1 MFGSFIGNVAGIS
14 YFLAF
19 QILGILLALY
29 LFQKEKTGTTL
40 LFGSV
45 FGSFAL
51 HWLPTIYAFFFQFSV
66 KAHLFAFI
74 TFVAIV
80 WAVLAFGKEHTLF
93 KGRFKK
99 PDIVALFHENPALF
113 LLLPLFIYTCYV
125 LLHATIPYINGSLH
139 SGQSTYGDMNMHLG
153 FITSIAKQK
162 TFPPEYSILPGTKL
176 AYPFLSDSISS
187 SVYIWGTSLR
197 TAYLLPM
204 FFALIQVFSGVYLL
218 AKKIMQYFGGS
229 IRGKSF
235 LAIALFFFNGGLGFY
250 YFMNKGLFSE
260 NFTRTMYRQIF
271 SGTISSAIC

>member
-99 PDIVALFHENPALF
+99 PDIVALFRENPASFIYLYLLCTFACYHSIHQWKSAQRAEYIRRYEYALRFYYKYCQAKNFPAGILHSAGHKTRLPIFIRQYFLKCLHLGNFFADSLSSADVFCLDSGLF
-113 LLLPLFIYTCYV
+113 RRLSFGKKNHAVLWRQHPRKKFSCYRSFLFQWRFRLLL
-125 LLHATIPYINGSLH
+125 LH
-139 SGQSTYGDMNMHLG
+139 
-153 FITSIAKQK
+153 
-162 TFPPEYSILPGTKL
+162 E
-176 AYPFLSDSISS
+176 
-187 SVYIWGTSLR
+187 
-197 TAYLLPM
+197 
-204 FFALIQVFSGVYLL
+204 
-218 AKKIMQYFGGS
+218 
-229 IRGKSF
+229 
-235 LAIALFFFNGGLGFY
+235 
-250 YFMNKGLFSE
+250 
-260 NFTRTMYRQIF
+260 
-271 SGTISSAIC
+271 

>member
-99 PDIVALFHENPALF
+99 PDIVALFRENPALF

-125 LLHATIPYINGSLH
+125 LLHATIPCINGSLH
-139 SGQSTYGDMNMHLG
+139 SGQYLRRYEYALRFYYKYCQAKNFPAGILHSAGHKTRLPIFIRQYFLKRLHLG
-153 FITSIAKQK
+153 N
-162 TFPPEYSILPGTKL
+162 
-176 AYPFLSDSISS
+176 
-187 SVYIWGTSLR
+187 
-197 TAYLLPM
+197 
-204 FFALIQVFSGVYLL
+204 FFADSLSSADVFCLDSGLFRRL
-218 AKKIMQYFGGS
+218 SFGKKNHAVLWWQHPRKKFSCYC
-229 IRGKSF
+229 SF
-235 LAIALFFFNGGLGFY
+235 LFQWRFRLL
-250 YFMNKGLFSE
+250 LLHE
-260 NFTRTMYRQIF
+260 
-271 SGTISSAIC
+271 

>member
-99 PDIVALFHENPALF
+99 PDIVAPGTNIVSCYPMLYFSCF
-113 LLLPLFIYTCYV
+113 LYLFIPAMYFCM
-125 LLHATIPYINGSLH
+125 LPFHAS
-139 SGQSTYGDMNMHLG
+139 M
-153 FITSIAKQK
+153 
-162 TFPPEYSILPGTKL
+162 E
-176 AYPFLSDSISS
+176 
-187 SVYIWGTSLR
+187 VC
-197 TAYLLPM
+197 TAGR
-204 FFALIQVFSGVYLL
+204 VHT
-218 AKKIMQYFGGS
+218 
-229 IRGKSF
+229 
-235 LAIALFFFNGGLGFY
+235 AI
-250 YFMNKGLFSE
+250 
-260 NFTRTMYRQIF
+260 
-271 SGTISSAIC
+271 

>member
-162 TFPPEYSILPGTKL
+162 QY
-176 AYPFLSDSISS
+176 FLKCLHL
-187 SVYIWGTSLR
+187 GN
-197 TAYLLPM
+197 
-204 FFALIQVFSGVYLL
+204 FFADSLSSADVFCLDSGLFRRLSFGQKNHAVLWRQHPR
-218 AKKIMQYFGGS
+218 KKFSCY
-229 IRGKSF
+229 RSF
-235 LAIALFFFNGGLGFY
+235 LFQWRFRLLLLHEQGAV
-250 YFMNKGLFSE
+250 
-260 NFTRTMYRQIF
+260 
-271 SGTISSAIC
+271 

>member
-74 TFVAIV
+74 TFVAII

-99 PDIVALFHENPALF
+99 PDIVALFRENPALF

-139 SGQSTYGDMNMHLG
+139 SGQSTYGDALRFYYKYCQAKNFPAGILHSAGHKTRLPIFIRQYFLKCLHLG
-153 FITSIAKQK
+153 N
-162 TFPPEYSILPGTKL
+162 
-176 AYPFLSDSISS
+176 
-187 SVYIWGTSLR
+187 
-197 TAYLLPM
+197 
-204 FFALIQVFSGVYLL
+204 FFADSLSSADVFCLDSGLFRRL
-218 AKKIMQYFGGS
+218 SFGKKNHAVLWWQHPRKKFSCY
-229 IRGKSF
+229 RSF
-235 LAIALFFFNGGLGFY
+235 LFQWRFRLL
-250 YFMNKGLFSE
+250 LLHE
-260 NFTRTMYRQIF
+260 
-271 SGTISSAIC
+271 

>member
-99 PDIVALFHENPALF
+99 PDIVALFRENPALF

-162 TFPPEYSILPGTKL
+162 LSRRNTPFCRAQNSPTHFYPTVFP
-176 AYPFLSDSISS
+176 
-187 SVYIWGTSLR
+187 
-197 TAYLLPM
+197 
-204 FFALIQVFSGVYLL
+204 QVFTSGELL
-218 AKKIMQYFGGS
+218 CGQPIFC
-229 IRGKSF
+229 RCF
-235 LAIALFFFNGGLGFY
+235 LP
-250 YFMNKGLFSE
+250 
-260 NFTRTMYRQIF
+260 
-271 SGTISSAIC
+271 

>member
-99 PDIVALFHENPALF
+99 PDIVALFRENPALF

-218 AKKIMQYFGGS
+218 AKKS
-229 IRGKSF
+229 CNTLAAASAEKVF
-235 LAIALFFFNGGLGFY
+235 LLS
-250 YFMNKGLFSE
+250 LFS
-260 NFTRTMYRQIF
+260 F
-271 SGTISSAIC
+271 SMAV

>member
-93 KGRFKK
+93 KSSFK
-99 PDIVALFHENPALF
+99 
-113 LLLPLFIYTCYV
+113 
-125 LLHATIPYINGSLH
+125 
-139 SGQSTYGDMNMHLG
+139 
-153 FITSIAKQK
+153 
-162 TFPPEYSILPGTKL
+162 
-176 AYPFLSDSISS
+176 
-187 SVYIWGTSLR
+187 
-197 TAYLLPM
+197 
-204 FFALIQVFSGVYLL
+204 
-218 AKKIMQYFGGS
+218 
-229 IRGKSF
+229 
-235 LAIALFFFNGGLGFY
+235 
-250 YFMNKGLFSE
+250 
-260 NFTRTMYRQIF
+260 
-271 SGTISSAIC
+271 

>member
-99 PDIVALFHENPALF
+99 PDIVALFRENPALF

-125 LLHATIPYINGSLH
+125 LCMLPFHAS
-139 SGQSTYGDMNMHLG
+139 M
-153 FITSIAKQK
+153 
-162 TFPPEYSILPGTKL
+162 E
-176 AYPFLSDSISS
+176 
-187 SVYIWGTSLR
+187 VC
-197 TAYLLPM
+197 TAGR
-204 FFALIQVFSGVYLL
+204 VHT
-218 AKKIMQYFGGS
+218 
-229 IRGKSF
+229 
-235 LAIALFFFNGGLGFY
+235 AI
-250 YFMNKGLFSE
+250 
-260 NFTRTMYRQIF
+260 
-271 SGTISSAIC
+271 

>member
-93 KGRFKK
+93 KGRFKSR
-99 PDIVALFHENPALF
+99 I
-113 LLLPLFIYTCYV
+113 LLTFPRKSCFISLASFIYLYLLCTFACYHSIHQWKSAQRAEHIRRYEYALRFYYKYCQAKNFPAGI
-125 LLHATIPYINGSLH
+125 LL
-139 SGQSTYGDMNMHLG
+139 
-153 FITSIAKQK
+153 
-162 TFPPEYSILPGTKL
+162 LPGTKL

-229 IRGKSF
+229 IRGKKFSCYRSF
-235 LAIALFFFNGGLGFY
+235 LFQWRFRLLLLHEQGAV
-250 YFMNKGLFSE
+250 
-260 NFTRTMYRQIF
+260 
-271 SGTISSAIC
+271 

>member
-99 PDIVALFHENPALF
+99 PDIVALFRENPALF

-187 SVYIWGTSLR
+187 SV
-197 TAYLLPM
+197 
-204 FFALIQVFSGVYLL
+204 
-218 AKKIMQYFGGS
+218 
-229 IRGKSF
+229 
-235 LAIALFFFNGGLGFY
+235 
-250 YFMNKGLFSE
+250 
-260 NFTRTMYRQIF
+260 
-271 SGTISSAIC
+271 